1 MRFYPYLL
9 TCITLF
15 HSLDNLW
22 SDQAGAGR
30 SNSKKEDTNQSS
42 LTDEQYEVLE
52 KIRLFDGSELT
63 GRLIKL
69 DKNQNLHWENKAA
82 SGPINFKFKSVSNI
96 TFDRLSKNQIQP
108 ELKSL
113 RLYLRNGDK
122 LRCKFQQLTDDHFF
136 VDTGFS
142 NALKIPLFAIRKVEF
157 LPSSHVTLYDSSFGL
172 ENWKKS
178 NNKSWSYQEG
188 DLVSVFSGSVGRK
201 LPKKEALEIE
211 FKAEWERSFY
221 LALRIFSD
229 SDGSSY
235 GNVGY
240 HLSFSN
246 NRLNLQVNKRKKGRI
261 IRETLGSVM
270 VNDMMENKKSS
281 FRILAHRQKKEFI
294 IIVDNKMIARWKDS
308 TEDFQPD
315 QNGILFINQGGNSYI
330 RLKEVNISG
339 WDGTFFPSKE
349 RENNSTTSSSFLVFN
364 NGDSTH
370 VSSITGKEQNLSA
383 STKRGSF
390 TIPLNRIRHII
401 FASVDQKFLPTE
413 TTEQL
418 LLSQSLGH
426 ISFRLNSI
434 TKQNLYGVH
443 PFFGDFTLRL
453 TDCRQL
459 KCNQHLLRRNKYL
472 EGLKEVNKALK
483 LQKPDIALSILGQ
496 VPSVQRSWYW
506 SRLSFLAKSMQSQEI
521 LSFTPHPEKGLLS
534 TSFAGNSQTV
544 LTTSNEGEYA
554 LWNGHAKLASGIFTN
569 ETLNPMETGRFSNEE
584 QQAVQIT
591 HPFWLGETEVTQDQ
605 FAAIV
610 KPSKTKSGDMVSVLR
625 PQERNSSLPMICNWF
640 DAQNFCSNLNKLEAT
655 PPGYSWRLPTEAE
668 WERACRADSVGPFCF
683 SKAGDFDQNEK
694 QQNEYL
700 SKYAWFTQNAK
711 GEIHPVKQKLPNKFG
726 LFDMH
731 GNVWE
736 WCLDSTAKEKSEL
749 LKNRIP
755 GSINP
760 YSKKGDWRILR
771 GGCYDLDSTKCRSA
785 YRGANSPFTVNGDR
799 GFRIALAPDQYED
812 HNTTSPKDLKK
823 VINLEKYQ
831 LKLKLISPKTFLMGS
846 PSKLTGPK
854 AITNFSGDQLIS
866 GSTNGQ
872 FGTTDFSG
880 QPIKKIA
887 DLNSSISS
895 LCSSPDNQFII
906 AGCKNGNVH
915 LFGNK
920 PLTLIRTFK
929 DHRFPVTNIAIS
941 PKNERFATTG
951 LDGILNSYFL
961 HDLKKEWSIFAR
973 DHNVSFDSLEYNSLG
988 TKLLTSGLG
997 STPKLF
1003 DAISGNI
1010 IQLKEFPY
1018 LDIIKSRFLR
1028 NGEAFASVTRSG
1040 KLIFTESN
1048 HGLVY
1053 KIVHLSIDKII
1064 DFSFSPFG
1072 EKIIV
1077 SNEDGLCSIR
1087 KTPINDTITI
1097 KTDQNNLVFSPDYF
1111 FALANKTEPITK
1123 KLSGF
1128 LDKQGYL
1135 NLPPSI
1141 SKSYKSSPDGKLTL
1155 TTLDGSLRL
1164 WCSATENWIST
1175 LGDKLASP
1183 FIECAFSPNG
1193 NEVVGKLKSGE
1204 ILIFNTKENRE
1215 FNRNSLNYYSEID
1228 KWFNN

>member
-1 MRFYPYLL
+1 MRFYHYLL

-22 SDQAGAGR
+22 SDQAGSVT
-30 SNSKKEDTNQSS
+30 SNSNKKDTNQSS
-42 LTDEQYEVLE
+42 LTDDQYEGLE
-52 KIRLFDGSELT
+52 KVRLFDGSELT

-96 TFDRLSKNQIQP
+96 TFDRLSKNQIPQ

-113 RLYLRNGDK
+113 KLYLRNGDK
-122 LRCKFQQLTDDHFF
+122 LRCKFQQLTDDHIFIS
-136 VDTGFS
+136 TGFS
-142 NALKIPLFAIRKVEF
+142 NPLKIPLFAIRKVEF

-178 NNKSWSYQEG
+178 NNKSWIYQEG

-201 LPKKEALEIE
+201 LSKKEALEIE

-270 VNDMMENKKSS
+270 VNDMMENKKAS

-294 IIVDNKMIARWKDS
+294 IIIDNKMIARWKDS
-308 TEDFQPD
+308 TQDFQPD

-349 RENNSTTSSSFLVFN
+349 RENDSTTSSSYLVFS

-370 VSSITGKEQNLSA
+370 VSSITGKEQSFSA

-401 FASVDQKFLPTE
+401 FATDDQEFLPTD

-418 LLSQSLGH
+418 LLSQSLGQ

-434 TKQNLYGVH
+434 TKQNLYGFH
-443 PFFGDFTLRL
+443 PFFGDFTLNL
-453 TDCRQL
+453 TNCRQL
-459 KCNQHLLRRNKYL
+459 KCNQHLLNRTKYI
-472 EGLKEVNKALK
+472 EALKEVEKALH
-483 LQKPDIALSILGQ
+483 LTTPDIALSILGQ

-506 SRLSFLAKSMQSQEI
+506 NRLSFLAKSMQSQEI

-534 TSFAGNSQTV
+534 TCFAGNSQTV
-544 LTTSNEGEYA
+544 LTTSKEGEYA
-554 LWNGHAKLASGIFTN
+554 LWNGHAKLASGIFSN
-569 ETLNPMETGRFSNEE
+569 EILNPIEMGRFSNEE
-584 QQAVQIT
+584 QQAIQIT
-591 HPFWLGETEVTQDQ
+591 HPFWLGETEITRDQ

-610 KPSKTKSGDMVSVLR
+610 KPNKTDSGNTATVQWTQD
-625 PQERNSSLPMICNWF
+625 RNSSLPMICNWF
-640 DAQNFCSNLNKLEAT
+640 DAQSFCAKLNELETT

-668 WERACRADSVGPFCF
+668 WELACRANSVGPFCF
-683 SKAGDFDQNEK
+683 SKPGDFDQNED
-694 QQNEYL
+694 L
-700 SKYAWFTQNAK
+700 SKYAWFIQNAK
-711 GEIHPVKQKLPNKFG
+711 REIHPVKQKLPNKFG

-736 WCLDSTAKEKSEL
+736 WCLDATAKEKSAL

-771 GGCYDLDSTKCRSA
+771 GGCFDLDSTKCRAA
-785 YRGANSPFTVNGDR
+785 YRGANSPFTVNDDR

-812 HNTTSPKDLKK
+812 HNITFPKDIKQ

-831 LKLKLISPKTFLMGS
+831 LKLKLIRPKTFLMGS
-846 PSKLTGPK
+846 PSKLTSPK
-854 AITNFSGDQLIS
+854 AITNLSGDQLIT

-872 FGTTDFSG
+872 LGTTDFSG
-880 QPIKKIA
+880 QAIKKIA

-895 LCSSPDNQFII
+895 LSSSPDNQFII

-920 PLTLIRTFK
+920 PFSLIRSFK
-929 DHRFPVTNIAIS
+929 DHHFPITDIAIS

-951 LDGILNSYFL
+951 LDGMITSYSL
-961 HDLKKEWSIFAR
+961 PDLKKEWSIVAR
-973 DHNVSFDSLEYNSLG
+973 DHNVSFDSLEYNSMG

-1018 LDIIKSRFLR
+1018 LHVINSRFLP

-1040 KLIFTESN
+1040 KLIFTESKR
-1048 HGLVY
+1048 GLVY
-1053 KIVHLSIDKII
+1053 KIVHLSIDKVIG
-1064 DFSFSPFG
+1064 FSFSRFG
-1072 EKIIV
+1072 DKIIV

-1087 KTPINDTITI
+1087 KAPINDTVTI
-1097 KTDQNNLVFSPDYF
+1097 KSGQNNLLFSPDYF

-1123 KLSGF
+1123 KLSEF
-1128 LDKQGYL
+1128 LDKQGYF
-1135 NLPPSI
+1135 NLPPPI
-1141 SKSYKSSPDGKLTL
+1141 RKSYKSSPDGKLIL

-1164 WCSATENWIST
+1164 WCSTTENWIST
-1175 LGDKLASP
+1175 LGDKFASP

-1204 ILIFNTKENRE
+1204 VLIYNTKENRE

>member
-1 MRFYPYLL
+1 MKFYHGIL
-9 TCITLF
+9 TFFILF
-15 HSLDNLW
+15 HLQDNLW
-22 SDQAGAGR
+22 SEQIGVVT
-30 SNSKKEDTNQSS
+30 SINNKEDKNQSS
-42 LTDEQYEVLE
+42 QPDEQYGGLE

-96 TFDRLSKNQIQP
+96 AFNRLSKNQIPP
-108 ELKSL
+108 ELKAL

-122 LRCKFQQLTDDHFF
+122 LRCRFKQLTDTHFF
-136 VDTGFS
+136 VETGFS
-142 NALKIPLFAIRKVEF
+142 NSLKIPLFAVRKVEF
-157 LPSSHVTLYDSSFGL
+157 LPSTHLTLYDSSVGL

-178 NNKSWSYQEG
+178 NSKSWTYQDG
-188 DLVSVFSGSVGRK
+188 DLVSVFSGSVGTK
-201 LPKKEALEIE
+201 LSNKEALEIE

-270 VNDMMENKKSS
+270 VNDMMENKKAS

-294 IIVDNKMIARWKDS
+294 IFIDDKMIARWKDS
-308 TEDFQPD
+308 TQDFQPD

-339 WDGTFFPSKE
+339 WDGTFFPSEEK
-349 RENNSTTSSSFLVFN
+349 ENNSTKRSNYLVFN
-364 NGDSTH
+364 NGDSTP
-370 VSSITGKEQNLSA
+370 VSSITGKEQSFSA

-401 FASVDQKFLPTE
+401 FASDEQKSLETE

-434 TKQNLYGVH
+434 TKQNLFGVH
-443 PFFGDFTLRL
+443 PFFGDFTLSL
-453 TDCRQL
+453 KNCRQL
-459 KCNQHLLRRNKYL
+459 KCNQHLLRRTKYL
-472 EGLKEVNKALK
+472 TGLKEVKKALH
-483 LQKPDIALSILGQ
+483 LQKPDLALSILGQ
-496 VPSVQRSWYW
+496 LPSLQRSWYW
-506 SRLSFLAKSMQSQEI
+506 NRLSFLAKSMQSQEI

-534 TSFAGNSQTV
+534 TSFAGNSQTI
-544 LTTSNEGEYA
+544 LSTSNGGEYA
-554 LWNGHAKLASGIFTN
+554 LWDGHAKLASGIFTSGKV
-569 ETLNPMETGRFSNEE
+569 NPSEMGRFFNEE

-591 HPFWLGETEVTQDQ
+591 HPYWLGETEITQAQ
-605 FAAIV
+605 FSAV
-610 KPSKTKSGDMVSVLR
+610 MKPNKNNT
-625 PQERNSSLPMICNWF
+625 QERNSSLPMICNWF
-640 DAQNFCSNLNKLEAT
+640 VAQDFCANLNKLEAT

-668 WERACRADSVGPFCF
+668 WERACRADSTGPFCF
-683 SKAGDFDQNEK
+683 SKTGDLTQNEK
-694 QQNEYL
+694 NQQEHL
-700 SKYAWFTQNAK
+700 SKYGWYIQNAK
-711 GEIHPVKQKLPNKFG
+711 GEIHSVKQKIPNAFG
-726 LFDMH
+726 LYDMH

-736 WCLDSTAKEKSEL
+736 WCLDATAKEKSEL
-749 LKNRIP
+749 LNNRIP

-760 YSKKGDWRILR
+760 YSKKGDWRVLR
-771 GGCYDLDSTKCRSA
+771 GGCYDLDFARCRSA
-785 YRGANSPFTVNGDR
+785 YRGANSPFTVNDDR
-799 GFRIALAPDQYED
+799 GFRIALAPDQYEE
-812 HNTTSPKDLKK
+812 HNTTVPKDTRQ

-831 LKLKLISPKTFLMGS
+831 LKLKPISPKTFLMGS
-846 PSKLTGPK
+846 PSRLTAPQ
-854 AITNFSGDQLIS
+854 AITSFSGDQLIT
-866 GSTNGQ
+866 GSTSGQ
-872 FGTTDFSG
+872 FGITDFSG
-880 QPIKKIA
+880 RPIEKIA

-906 AGCKNGNVH
+906 AGCQNGNVH
-915 LFGNK
+915 LFGSK
-920 PLTLIRTFK
+920 PLSLIRSFK
-929 DHRFPVTNIAIS
+929 DHYFPVTDIAIS

-951 LDGILNSYFL
+951 LDGTINSYSL
-961 HDLKKEWSIFAR
+961 PSLKQEWKILAR

-988 TKLLTSGLG
+988 TKLLTSGIG
-997 STPKLF
+997 SVPKLF
-1003 DAISGNI
+1003 DAKTGNNI
-1010 IQLKEFPY
+1010 PLMKFPY
-1018 LDIIKSRFLR
+1018 LQIIKSRFLP

-1048 HGLVY
+1048 RGLVY
-1053 KIVHLSIDKII
+1053 KIIRLNIDKVI

-1072 EKIIV
+1072 EKIMV
-1077 SNEDGLCSIR
+1077 SNEDGFCSIR

-1123 KLSGF
+1123 KLSEF
-1128 LDKQGYL
+1128 LDKQGYS
-1135 NLPPSI
+1135 NQPPSI
-1141 SKSYKSSPDGKLTL
+1141 SKSYKISPDGKLIL

-1164 WCSATENWIST
+1164 WCSTTENWIAT
-1175 LGDKLASP
+1175 LGDKFASP
-1183 FIECAFSPNG
+1183 FIECSFSADGFNIIAK
-1193 NEVVGKLKSGE
+1193 VKSNDE
-1204 ILIFNTKENRE
+1204 LIYLSKEKT
-1215 FNRNSLNYYSEID
+1215 YSNQNLD
-1228 KWFNN
+1228 NN